1 MSELRFKYV
10 RIQGKEL
17 AENTLHAKGI
27 FSMCMKMVQE
37 KIMDQEDADLFME
50 INDWF
55 AEHLPWPLDAAEFLA
70 VFLRLQTTALTHPH
84 PPNSMTE

>member
-1 MSELRFKYV
+1 MSELRFKYM

-37 KIMDQEDADLFME
+37 KIMDQ
-50 INDWF
+50 
-55 AEHLPWPLDAAEFLA
+55 
-70 VFLRLQTTALTHPH
+70 
-84 PPNSMTE
+84 